1 MKILLE
7 RYAFRRS
14 VFALMTVCLLLQAAV
29 ADDWPHWRG
38 PNWNDRSGET
48 GLLTEWPKDGPKQL
62 WVNSA
67 SGLGYAGF
75 AVVGEQLF
83 TMGLEDN
90 AEFAL
95 CLDATTGT
103 EIWRQPVGTKFEN
116 NWGDGPRSTPSVDGD
131 YVYVMTAAGTLACL
145 KKNDG
150 QEVWK
155 VQMQDF
161 GGQVPDWGYSESPL
175 VDEDRVVCTPGGPKG
190 TMVALNKLTG
200 EKIWQSPAF
209 SKAKDG
215 VPGEPAKAH
224 YSSMIPIQW
233 NDQRQYVQLTV
244 LAAIGVS
251 PEDGH
256 ELWRSDWAGRTAVIP
271 SPIFDDGQIYVTS
284 GYNIGSKLIQLADDN
299 SASEKWFSMAM
310 QNQHGGVILVD
321 KFFYGSSEKAFVCQ
335 DRETGKMVWA
345 ERKIGKGATSFA
357 DGMFYHVQESDGKVM
372 LFSAD
377 KKTVNIKGS
386 FTLAPQTERRAKAG
400 RIWVHPVIANG
411 KLYLRD
417 QEMVYCYEIKA
428 Q

>member
-190 TMVALNKLTG
+190 TMVA
-200 EKIWQSPAF
+200 SP
-209 SKAKDG
+209 
-215 VPGEPAKAH
+215 
-224 YSSMIPIQW
+224 SS
-233 NDQRQYVQLTV
+233 T
-244 LAAIGVS
+244 
-251 PEDGH
+251 
-256 ELWRSDWAGRTAVIP
+256 RST
-271 SPIFDDGQIYVTS
+271 
-284 GYNIGSKLIQLADDN
+284 
-299 SASEKWFSMAM
+299 
-310 QNQHGGVILVD
+310 
-321 KFFYGSSEKAFVCQ
+321 
-335 DRETGKMVWA
+335 
-345 ERKIGKGATSFA
+345 
-357 DGMFYHVQESDGKVM
+357 
-372 LFSAD
+372 
-377 KKTVNIKGS
+377 
-386 FTLAPQTERRAKAG
+386 
-400 RIWVHPVIANG
+400 
-411 KLYLRD
+411 
-417 QEMVYCYEIKA
+417 
-428 Q
+428 